1 MTPYNTLLFVAGVG
15 VYFGMLA
22 HFADLIA
29 PIWDEKDVERN
40 APFDDD
46 VSDTRG

>member
-1 MTPYNTLLFVAGVG
+1 MTPYNTLLFVAGAG

-22 HFADLIA
+22 HFVGLLT
-29 PIWDEKDVERN
+29 PTWGEKDVERN
-40 APFDDD
+40 APLDDD